1 MTWCRYHCRRCGSHF
16 TSLEGFDH
24 HHGSEPCSFPDG
36 FEFVETAG
44 TCTVADPTAP
54 TTGTVYSTGRA
65 SRAAEYFHPTNGP
78 QTARAERIRPR
89 MIMEVAAG

>member
-1 MTWCRYHCRRCGSHF
+1 VTWCRYHCRRCGSHF

-44 TCTVADPTAP
+44 TCVIGDPTAP
-54 TTGTVYSTGRA
+54 AVGTVYSTGRA
-65 SRAAEYFHPTNGP
+65 KRAAEYFRGVQGP
-78 QTARAERIRPR
+78 QTARAGRKDTPR
-89 MIMEVAAG
+89 LLELAAR